1 MRVACKHAHRLLET
15 VYEGILISCSGGEV
29 KLETERGWGSLFT
42 VHRSRLPVCSG
53 ASGSGGGTGL
63 WLRDRM
69 GLMGPMELMWYAAA
83 NR

>member
-42 VHRSRLPVCSG
+42 VRGWRFAVGLAVQG
-53 ASGSGGGTGL
+53 VELGYGSAIE
-63 WLRDRM
+63 WD
-69 GLMGPMELMWYAAA
+69 
-83 NR
+83 